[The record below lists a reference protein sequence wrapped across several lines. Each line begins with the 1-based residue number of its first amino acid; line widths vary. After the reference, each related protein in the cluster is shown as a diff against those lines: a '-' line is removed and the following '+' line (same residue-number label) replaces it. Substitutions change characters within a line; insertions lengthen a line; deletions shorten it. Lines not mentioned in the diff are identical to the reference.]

1 MVAAVRRRPVP
12 RDGPRVDK
20 PDDPAAAAVAAAEPS
35 SPTPQRR
42 GRVEVEVKVDAV
54 IKQDPGALDEDDSHE
69 VEDPR
74 LAI

>member
-1 MVAAVRRRPVP
+1 MP

-35 SPTPQRR
+35 SPTTPQRR
-42 GRVEVEVKVDAV
+42 GRAEVEVKVDAV
-54 IKQDPGALDEDDSHE
+54 IKQDSGALDEDDSHE